1 MTIHTHTRHAET
13 PEQGQTIEVAP
24 GIHWLRFPLPFA
36 LDHINLWLLDGPD
49 GWTIVDSGFNQP
61 EIISNWEGIFDA
73 LLHQKPVEK
82 IFITHFHP
90 DHFGLTGWLAQKTD
104 APVFITPGE
113 WQMVQ
118 ALTDPDS
125 ADRLEQIYRP
135 YYQNAGVPA
144 DVLEALID
152 RRMGYKRVIHSVP
165 SAVHH
170 IHAGDMIAL
179 GGRGWQVIDGYG
191 HSPEHASLYNAED
204 NILIAGDMVL
214 PFITPN
220 ISFFPGHAPGSDP
233 VAEYMSTL
241 DRIAVAVPNDAL
253 VLPSHGKPFQGY
265 LHDRIAAIKDHH
277 IKRLDKLHDVLA
289 TGGSLSAYDAMQGL
303 FAHREL
309 KQGDIFFA
317 LGETLAHLVYS
328 HKRGKVI
335 ETMEKGRI
343 LYRMAD

>member
-1 MTIHTHTRHAET
+1 MTTQTHTRHAE
-13 PEQGQTIEVAP
+13 PPAPGQTIEVA
-24 GIHWLRFPLPFA
+24 GGLHWLRFPLPFA
-36 LDHINLWLLDGPD
+36 LDHINLWLLDGAE
-49 GWTIVDSGFNQP
+49 GWTIIDSGFNTP
-61 EIISNWEGIFDA
+61 DIIAGWENVFRR
-73 LLHQKPVEK
+73 LLSQKPVEK

-90 DHFGLTGWLAQKTD
+90 DHFGLAGWLQQKTE
-104 APVFITPGE
+104 APLFITPGE

-118 ALTDPDS
+118 ALTDSDS

-135 YYQNAGVPA
+135 YYENAGVPA
-144 DVLEALID
+144 DVLEALIE

-165 SAVHH
+165 AAVSHV
-170 IHAGDMIAL
+170 HADDIVTL
-179 GGRGWQVIDGYG
+179 GGRDWRVIDGYG
-191 HSPEHASLYNAED
+191 HSPEHASLYNAAD

-220 ISFFPGHAPGSDP
+220 ISYFPGHAPGSDP
-233 VAEYMSTL
+233 VAEYLDTL
-241 DRIAVAVPNDAL
+241 DRIAAAVPNDAL

-277 IKRLDKLHDVLA
+277 VKRLDKLHSVLA
-289 TGGSLSAYDAMQGL
+289 NGSKMTAYEAMLGL

-343 LYRMAD
+343 LYRLAD

>member
-1 MTIHTHTRHAET
+1 MTIQQHTRHAET
-13 PEQGQTIEVAP
+13 PKEGMTIEVAP
-24 GIHWLRFPLPFA
+24 GIYWLRFPLPFA
-36 LDHINLWLLDGPD
+36 LDHINIWLLEGDN
-49 GWTIVDSGFNQP
+49 GWTIVDSGFHQP
-61 EIISNWEGIFDA
+61 EIIQHWEQVFDS
-73 LLHQKPVEK
+73 LLKSKPVEK

-90 DHFGLTGWLAQKTD
+90 DHFGLTGWLAAKTE

-118 ALTDPDS
+118 TLTDQDS
-125 ADRLEQIYRP
+125 ADKLEQIYRP
-135 YYQNAGVPA
+135 YYRDAGVPD

-165 SAVHH
+165 PAVEH
-170 IHAGDMIAL
+170 IHAGDVITL
-179 GGRGWQVIDGYG
+179 GNRGWLVVDGYG

-220 ISFFPGHAPGSDP
+220 ISFFPGHAAGSDP
-233 VAEYMSTL
+233 VAEYIDTL
-241 DRIAVAVPNDAL
+241 DRIAKAVPNDAL

-265 LHDRIAAIKDHH
+265 LHDRIAAIKEHH
-277 IKRLDKLHDVLA
+277 DKRLEKLHSVLQERP
-289 TGGSLSAYDAMQGL
+289 LSAYDAMLGL

-328 HKRGKVI
+328 HKRGKII
-335 ETMEKGRI
+335 ENMEQGRI
-343 LYRMAD
+343 LYRLADN

>member
-1 MTIHTHTRHAET
+1 MTTQTHTRHAE
-13 PEQGQTIEVAP
+13 PPAP
-24 GIHWLRFPLPFA
+24 GHAVETARGLHWLRFPLPFA
-36 LDHINLWLLDGPD
+36 LDHINLWLLDGPA
-49 GWTIVDSGFNQP
+49 GWTIVDSGFNTSD
-61 EIISNWEGIFDA
+61 IIAGWEAVFGN
-73 LLHQKPVEK
+73 LLQQKPVEK

-90 DHFGLTGWLAQKTD
+90 DHFGLAGWLQQKTD
-104 APVFITPGE
+104 APLFITPGE
-113 WQMVQ
+113 WQMVH
-118 ALTDPDS
+118 ALTDSDS

-165 SAVHH
+165 PAVSHV
-170 IHAGDMIAL
+170 HAGDTVTL
-179 GGRGWQVIDGYG
+179 GDRDWQIIDGYG
-191 HSPEHASLYNAED
+191 HSPEHASLYNAAD

-220 ISFFPGHAPGSDP
+220 ISFFPGNAPGSDP
-233 VAEYMSTL
+233 VAEYLATL
-241 DRIAVAVPNDAL
+241 DRIAASVPNDAL

-265 LHDRIAAIKDHH
+265 LHDRIAAIKEHH
-277 IKRLDKLHDVLA
+277 VKRLDKLHSVLA
-289 TGGSLSAYDAMQGL
+289 DGGNMTAYDAMLGL

-343 LYRMAD
+343 LYRLAD